1 MITISTYFIPIRA
14 VVGDT
19 KPVTLEISIRS
30 NSDFSG
36 YLEVIT
42 PLLLG
47 FDKLCYQH
55 AIRKKLDIKKQE
67 KEIFKLKIYHKD
79 RIKEGL
85 YPIKIR
91 VFNNKIKKEIITN
104 LRVIKRKD

>member
-1 MITISTYFIPIRA
+1 MINISTYFIPIRA
-14 VVGDT
+14 VIGDDD
-19 KPVTLEISIRS
+19 PVNLEISIYS
-30 NSDFSG
+30 DSDFSG

-55 AIRKKLDIKKQE
+55 AIRKKINIEKQN
-67 KEIFKLKIYHKD
+67 KATFRFKIYHKD

-85 YPIKIR
+85 YPIKIK
-91 VFNNKIKKEIITN
+91 VFNNKIKKEVTTN
-104 LRVIKRKD
+104 LRVINKI